1 MEGIRTFELPPDYDE
16 EKAKQEYEKAK
27 NEYLKT
33 NKKEKPKMSILE
45 RIAFNSAAPD
55 DFELEKKDKV
65 YQKAKAGTAT
75 VSDIALGVLTGDIAS
90 SVGKKVNKKITGK
103 AIKKLNAETNKFW
116 KDYPWL
122 SDGLPAVRK
131 MKEELGIKPLSTD
144 EMLSIMSK
152 MTPEEKIAAE
162 KAGKDFVNNRLKIT
176 ELSKKQAK
184 IDNVAKKS
192 LISGSTVLGLILSP
206 ISTLSEMQDK
216 KLSRDIKKKT
226 LWKIYAWPGE
236 HTDFTIADVIDSLS
250 DKELDEL
257 IQKNVDVIKNMYS
270 K

>member
-1 MEGIRTFELPPDYDE
+1 MADIKIFELPEYNK

-45 RIAFNSAAPD
+45 RIAFNDAAPE
-55 DFELEKKDKV
+55 DFELETKDKV
-65 YQKAKAGTAT
+65 YKKIKGGAAT
-75 VSDIALGVLTGDIAS
+75 VDDIALGALTGDIAS
-90 SVGKKVNKKITGK
+90 SVGKKVSKKITEK
-103 AIKKLNAETNKFW
+103 AMKKITNAQSKFW

-122 SDGLPAVRK
+122 SDGIPAVRK
-131 MKEELGIKPLSTD
+131 MKEELGIKPLSTE
-144 EMLSIMSK
+144 EMLSIMSR
-152 MTPEEKIAAE
+152 MSPEEKMAAD
-162 KAGKDFVNNRLKIT
+162 KAAMSYVNSRIKVDKLAKN
-176 ELSKKQAK
+176 QVK
-184 IDNVAKKS
+184 IDSVAKKS
-192 LISGSTVLGLILSP
+192 LIGGSTILGLILSP

-236 HTDFTIADVIDSLS
+236 HTDFAVADVIDSLS